1 MAYDQRGAGR
11 GYGKPNGE
19 KKSYGERSYADKP
32 YDKKRYSRRWAVDGL
47 LRIFAPLC

>member
-1 MAYDQRGAGR
+1 MTTKYDEPGTGGRGKHMAYDQRGAGR

-32 YDKKRYSRRWAVDGL
+32 YDKTR
-47 LRIFAPLC
+47 